1 MQTSLITIPA
11 RSTAPETLFG
21 DMIPWLGILVLIVL
35 LGGGLAIWIRRRI
48 TSQSASSQG
57 GYMLE
62 DLRQLRDSGEL
73 SQEEFDLARQA
84 MIKGV
89 RNASEI
95 SSEEAENS
103 ENPLRKRYQAGNGD
117 NDAGTP

>member
-1 MQTSLITIPA
+1 
-11 RSTAPETLFG
+11 
-21 DMIPWLGILVLIVL
+21 MIPWLGILVLIVL